1 MENSL
6 KNGQLDAMICTS
18 SLELGIDVGSIKAVH
33 QIQSPRSVDSLLQR
47 IGRSEHKLGGTG
59 RGEVLVWEHD
69 EIAESA
75 VIARKALAE
84 ELPDIEWRPNPIIVA
99 ANQLL
104 QMAMERKVV
113 PLQTAHDMLASASV
127 FRDWSFE
134 DTMATL
140 RVLDDRWLLRLIE
153 DPNNSDIITWSTMI
167 WEEVSGLID
176 DADFP
181 DSRPIPGDY
190 SDSEL
195 KKMRL
200 KMMGN
205 LPEFLSDG
213 WFQGAGKLMST
224 RGDHYSMIPD
234 ESLFKIRDLVSR
246 RVLGTVDE
254 SFVLS
259 LNLSLIHISEPTRL
273 V

>member
-1 MENSL
+1 M
-6 KNGQLDAMICTS
+6 
-18 SLELGIDVGSIKAVH
+18 H

-69 EIAESA
+69 DIAESA
-75 VIARKALAE
+75 VIARKALAK

-113 PLQTAHDMLASASV
+113 PLQTAHGILASASV

-167 WEEVSGLID
+167 WERFRASLTTLTFLIL
-176 DADFP
+176 AQ
-181 DSRPIPGDY
+181 SLAII
-190 SDSEL
+190 L
-195 KKMRL
+195 
-200 KMMGN
+200 
-205 LPEFLSDG
+205 
-213 WFQGAGKLMST
+213 T
-224 RGDHYSMIPD
+224 R
-234 ESLFKIRDLVSR
+234 
-246 RVLGTVDE
+246 
-254 SFVLS
+254 
-259 LNLSLIHISEPTRL
+259 N
-273 V
+273 